1 MTGSIEELQNMELA
15 AGDEISHADITA
27 RIPEVWA
34 AEIEARAEIER
45 VFKKYCKVNTDL
57 VGRAGDT
64 IKIPRRA
71 YVDLNTYYAEAQS
84 ELVSMTQNFELT
96 LDTITL
102 TPTEMGISG
111 RITKQAIDEAMI
123 SLVNDTQAGLALAMA
138 DKEDQDILTAIM
150 TTAVSGGP
158 KYINAKKDAT
168 TFVSGDYTTTVAGA
182 AITGVTA
189 ADVLDLSVI
198 VEASEVIMP
207 TDGFK
212 ADTLFIHPRQKAS
225 LLRSEDFINA
235 ARAGA
240 ATARSNASVANVWGL
255 EVVSSRRVP
264 THEISGS
271 VTGYQAILIDS
282 KNAVALAYKRPITV
296 ETEYKPAERMY
307 YFYVTSMYQAKRLND
322 GAVVI
327 INSA

>member
-45 VFKKYCKVNTDL
+45 VFKKYCRVNTDL
-57 VGRAGDT
+57 VGRPGDT

-71 YVDLNTYYAEAQS
+71 YVDLDTYSAQAQS
-84 ELVSMTQNFELT
+84 ELTPMTQNFELT
-96 LDTITL
+96 LDTVTL
-102 TPTEMGISG
+102 TPTEMGISA
-111 RITKQAIDEAMI
+111 RISKQAIDEAMI
-123 SLVNDTQAGLALAMA
+123 SLVNDTQTGLALAMA
-138 DKEDQDILTAIM
+138 DKEDQDILAALMATSP
-150 TTAVSGGP
+150 SGGP

-168 TFVSGDYTTTVAGA
+168 TFVTGDYTTAVASA
-182 AITGVTA
+182 PITGVTA

-198 VEASEVIMP
+198 LEASQVIMP
-207 TDGFK
+207 SNGFTP
-212 ADTLFIHPRQKAS
+212 DTLFIHPRQKAS

-235 ARAGA
+235 ARAG
-240 ATARSNASVANVWGL
+240 TSTGRSNASVTNVWGL
-255 EVVSSRRVP
+255 EVVCSRRVP

>member
-1 MTGSIEELQNMELA
+1 MTGSIEELQRMELA

-34 AEIEARAEIER
+34 AQIEARAEIER
-45 VFKKYCKVNTDL
+45 VFAKYCKINTDL

-71 YVDLNTYYAEAQS
+71 YVDLNTYHAEAQS
-84 ELVSMTQNFELT
+84 ELVSMTQNFELELET
-96 LDTITL
+96 VTL

-111 RITKQAIDEAMI
+111 RISKQAIDEAMI

-138 DKEDQDILTAIM
+138 DKQDQDILTALM
-150 TTAVSGGP
+150 ATAVSGGP
-158 KYINAKKDAT
+158 KYVNAKKDAT
-168 TFVSGDYTTTVAGA
+168 TFTSGDYTTAFAGA

-207 TDGFK
+207 SNGFK

-240 ATARSNASVANVWGL
+240 TSARSNASVANVWGL

-264 THEISGS
+264 THAISGS

>member
-1 MTGSIEELQNMELA
+1 MTGSLEELQAIENA
-15 AGDEISHADITA
+15 AGDEISHADITE

-34 AEIEARAEIER
+34 AEIEAKADIARIM
-45 VFKKYCKVNTDL
+45 KKYCKVNTDL
-57 VGRAGDT
+57 VGRPGDT

-71 YVDLNTYYAEAQS
+71 YVDLTTYAATAQS
-84 ELVSMTQNFELT
+84 ELVAMTQNFELE
-96 LDTITL
+96 LETITL
-102 TPTEMGISG
+102 TPTEIGISG

-123 SLVNDTQAGLALAMA
+123 SLIEDTQRGLALAVA

-150 TTAVSGGP
+150 ATAASTGP
-158 KYINAKKDAT
+158 TYINAKKDAT
-168 TFVSGDYTTTVAGA
+168 TFVSGIYTNAVAGS
-182 AITGVTA
+182 AITGVTS

-198 VEASEVIMP
+198 VEAKEVVM
-207 TDGFK
+207 DSLGF
-212 ADTLFIHPRQKAS
+212 AGDVLMIHPRQKAS

-235 ARAGA
+235 ARAGSA
-240 ATARSNASVANVWGL
+240 DARSRATVTNVWGL

-264 THEISGS
+264 THTISGS
-271 VTGYQAILIDS
+271 VTGYQAILLDS
-282 KNAVALAYKRPITV
+282 TAAVALAVKRPVTV

-307 YFYVTSMYQAKRLND
+307 YFYVTTMYQAKRLND

>member
-1 MTGSIEELQNMELA
+1 MTGSMEELQKMELA

-34 AEIEARAEIER
+34 AQIEARAEIEK

-71 YVDLNTYYAEAQS
+71 YVDLTTYGATAQS
-84 ELVSMTQNFELT
+84 ELVAMTQNFELT
-96 LDTITL
+96 LETVTL
-102 TPTEMGISG
+102 TPTEVGLSA

-123 SLVNDTQAGLALAMA
+123 SLIEDTQAGLALAVA
-138 DKEDQDILTAIM
+138 DKEDQDILAAIM
-150 TTAVSGGP
+150 TTAVSTGP
-158 KYINAKKDAT
+158 TYINAKKDAT
-168 TFVSGDYTTTVAGA
+168 TFVTGTYTTSFAGS

-207 TDGFK
+207 SAGFK

-225 LLRSEDFINA
+225 LLRSNDFKDASI
-235 ARAGA
+235 AGNT
-240 ATARSNASVANVWGL
+240 TARTSAAIVNVWGL
-255 EVVSSRRVP
+255 DIVASRRVP
-264 THEISGS
+264 THTISGS
-271 VTGYQAILIDS
+271 VTGYQAILVDS
-282 KNAVALAYKRPITV
+282 KNAVALAVKRPVTV

-307 YFYVTSMYQAKRLND
+307 YFYITTMYEAKRLND

-327 INSA
+327 INTA